1 MKLKNVLIVVNDIK
15 KSKKFYHDLF
25 GLDMILDNDGNM
37 IKPAH
42 PIIDKIKG
50 GEETIDILLP
60 MNVNDEGVNFWL
72 PKDLWSL

>member
-1 MKLKNVLIVVNDIK
+1 
-15 KSKKFYHDLF
+15 
-25 GLDMILDNDGNM
+25 M